1 MNKPSWLSW
10 INFFILSFLLCTYLG
25 FIDPKNWIDNIH
37 SKSGIEV
44 VTPIQ
49 ALEKRV
55 TELQKTV
62 ETSNVFWGNEYHNLI
77 TKEEFNKYQHLSKSN
92 VDWIVTSIKNLQG
105 IENLSNQ
112 VNYWKNEISNIKA
125 RHCYDQECQHK
136 KDFELQ
142 AARESLLKVQLQLS
156 K

>member
-25 FIDPKNWIDNIH
+25 FINPKNWIDNIH

-44 VTPIQ
+44 ITPIQ

-62 ETSNVFWGNEYHNLI
+62 ETRNVFWGNEYHNLI

-112 VNYWKNEISNIKA
+112 VNYWKNEISNIKL
-125 RHCYDQECQHK
+125 DIVMIKNVNK
-136 KDFELQ
+136 KRF
-142 AARESLLKVQLQLS
+142 
-156 K
+156 

>member
-44 VTPIQ
+44 ITPIQ

-62 ETSNVFWGNEYHNLI
+62 ETSNVFWGNKYHNLI

-92 VDWIVTSIKNLQG
+92 VDWIIGSIKNLQG
-105 IENLSNQ
+105 NINLSNQ
-112 VNYWKNEISNIKA
+112 IAYWKSEYEKKYCDDNDYINRDVCKNINTHLFNLEQK
-125 RHCYDQECQHK
+125 
-136 KDFELQ
+136 
-142 AARESLLKVQLQLS
+142 LS

>member
-44 VTPIQ
+44 ITPIQ

-136 KDFELQ
+136 KDFKLQ

>member
-1 MNKPSWLSW
+1 MNKPSYLSW
-10 INFFILSFLLCTYLG
+10 INFIILLFLLCTYLG
-25 FIDPKNWIDNIH
+25 FINPKSWIDNIH
-37 SKSGIEV
+37 SKLGIEII
-44 VTPIQ
+44 TPIQ
-49 ALEKRV
+49 TLENKV
-55 TELQKTV
+55 TELERTV
-62 ETSNVFWGNEYHNLI
+62 NTSHVFWENEYHNLI

-125 RHCYDQECQHK
+125 RHCYDQECEHK

>member
-44 VTPIQ
+44 ITPIQ

-142 AARESLLKVQLQLS
+142 VARESLLKVQLQLS

>member
-1 MNKPSWLSW
+1 MNKPSCLSW

-44 VTPIQ
+44 ITPIQ

-62 ETSNVFWGNEYHNLI
+62 ETSNIFWGNEYHNLI

-125 RHCYDQECQHK
+125 RHCYAQECEHK

>member
-25 FIDPKNWIDNIH
+25 FINPKNWIDNIH

-44 VTPIQ
+44 ITPIQ

-62 ETSNVFWGNEYHNLI
+62 ETRNVFWGNEYHNLI

-125 RHCYDQECQHK
+125 RHCYDQECQQK
-136 KDFELQ
+136 KILNC
-142 AARESLLKVQLQLS
+142 RQLE
-156 K
+156 KTF

>member
-1 MNKPSWLSW
+1 MDCNP
-10 INFFILSFLLCTYLG
+10 
-25 FIDPKNWIDNIH
+25 
-37 SKSGIEV
+37 
-44 VTPIQ
+44 
-49 ALEKRV
+49 
-55 TELQKTV
+55 
-62 ETSNVFWGNEYHNLI
+62 
-77 TKEEFNKYQHLSKSN
+77 
-92 VDWIVTSIKNLQG
+92 SIKNLQG

-125 RHCYDQECQHK
+125 KHCYDQECQHK

>member
-25 FIDPKNWIDNIH
+25 FINPKNWIDNIH

-44 VTPIQ
+44 ITPIQ

-142 AARESLLKVQLQLS
+142 SARESLLKVQLQLS